1 MPFKSKLT
9 VSTPVILKEVL
20 RAAREEKGI
29 SQEELAN
36 LACLRKWHIK
46 EIEESD
52 SHHTFY
58 SPAIKLQ
65 AVKRIGSLLGLD
77 HSQFLVSQI

>member
-1 MPFKSKLT
+1 MSFKSKLT
-9 VSTPVILKEVL
+9 TAHPLILKEVL
-20 RAAREEKGI
+20 RSAREEKGM

-52 SHHTFY
+52 SHRTFY
-58 SPAIKLQ
+58 SPDIKLQ

-77 HSQFLVSQI
+77 HSQFLILQN